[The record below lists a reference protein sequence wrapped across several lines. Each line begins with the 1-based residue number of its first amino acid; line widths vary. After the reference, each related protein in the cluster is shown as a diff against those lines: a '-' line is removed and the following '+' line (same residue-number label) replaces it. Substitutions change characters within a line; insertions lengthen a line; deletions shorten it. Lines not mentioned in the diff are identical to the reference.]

1 MVKLS
6 VIIAGKHATS
16 ICLEKEFYDEFS
28 YIAKQLK
35 TSRNKL
41 ITLIDRERNVTNL
54 SSAIRIYVLQYYKNM
69 AAEKSA
75 APKGT
80 AENNK

>member
-16 ICLEKEFYDEFS
+16 ICLEKEFYDELC

-41 ITLIDRERNVTNL
+41 ITLIDRERNVKNL
-54 SSAIRIYVLQYYKNM
+54 SSAIRLYILQYYKNM
-69 AAEKSA
+69 AVEKST
-75 APKGT
+75 APKRT
-80 AENNK
+80 AENHK